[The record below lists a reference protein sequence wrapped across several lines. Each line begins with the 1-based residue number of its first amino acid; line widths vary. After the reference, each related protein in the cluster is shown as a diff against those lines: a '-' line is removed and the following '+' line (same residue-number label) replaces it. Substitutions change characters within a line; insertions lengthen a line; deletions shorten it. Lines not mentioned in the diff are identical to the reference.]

1 MLAQVVALLQVFAG
15 SLQAQPAKPVFDGHL
30 NVPEQV
36 PQQQKTSA
44 PSGPCEPEQVL
55 KLLES
60 QVAWQLP
67 FDEQSTTTTL
77 DVAVTV
83 AVPAV

>member
-1 MLAQVVALLQVFAG
+1 
-15 SLQAQPAKPVFDGHL
+15 
-30 NVPEQV
+30 
-36 PQQQKTSA
+36 
-44 PSGPCEPEQVL
+44 L